1 MSDALFS
8 PSWYR
13 VADLKPRIR
22 AHAVIHRHAYR
33 DKVWFILQDQAA
45 GRSHRFTPAAHHFIG
60 LMDGNRT
67 VQEIWDAAG
76 KQLGDAAPTQEE
88 VIRLLGQLHAADAL
102 LCDVPP
108 DSQEVFRRHQRH
120 TRAEWRR
127 RLWTPLALRFPLWD
141 PDRFLERT
149 LPYVGWLFGW
159 IGALLWLG
167 VVGTAAVLAATHWTD
182 LTKDVVDRLL
192 ATHNLLLLWLVYPAV
207 KALHE
212 LGHAYFTKK
221 FGGEVHE
228 IGVMLLVLTPV
239 PYVDATA
246 AWGFRD
252 KHQRMLVGAAGI
264 AVELF
269 LGSLALFVWL
279 SAEAGAVRAVAYNVM
294 LISGISTLLFN
305 GNPLLRFDGY
315 YVLADAIE
323 IPNLG
328 TRANRYLGY
337 LFQRYA
343 LDVKDAESPAESP
356 GERVWMAC
364 YGVAAFIYR
373 TFIMFV
379 IIVFIAG
386 KFFIVGVLL
395 ALWALATQVFVPVGK
410 SVSFLARNPG
420 LRRQRGRAVGK
431 SAAIALGA
439 LVLVFI
445 APAPSWTRAE
455 GVIWVPEEAQVRA
468 GTEGFVERVLVP
480 TDGEVK
486 RGQPLI
492 EAQDPFL
499 RARVRVLEAQV
510 RELAAQYDA
519 LIQVDR
525 VQALIVREEMAAV
538 AANLARS
545 RERARELILRSAAD
559 GRFVVPQAAD
569 LPGRFLSKGQLVAY
583 VVEPKELRV
592 RVVVGQD
599 YIDLVRS
606 RTRGVEVMLAEWGAD
621 PVPAQVSREVPGASR
636 QLPSPA
642 LGAMGGGPFP
652 VDPRDSQG
660 VSTLDRVFQVELVL
674 PPEVH
679 SPYLG
684 ARVFVRF
691 NHGFEPIGVQAYR
704 AVRRL
709 FLRQFDV

>member
-22 AHAVIHRHAYR
+22 AHVVIHRHVYR
-33 DKVWFILQDQAA
+33 GNVWFILQDQAA
-45 GRSHRFTPAAHHFIG
+45 GRSHRFTPAAHHFLG
-60 LMDGNRT
+60 LMDGSRT
-67 VQEIWDAAG
+67 VQELWDAAG

-88 VIRLLGQLHAADAL
+88 VIRLLGQLHSADAL

-108 DSQEVFRRHQRH
+108 DSQEVFRRHQQH
-120 TRAEWRR
+120 TAMEWKR

-149 LPYVGWLFGW
+149 LPYTGWLFGW
-159 IGALLWLG
+159 IGALLWLA
-167 VVGTAAVLAATHWTD
+167 VVGTGTVLTATHWTE

-192 ATHNLLLLWLVYPAV
+192 APHNLLLLWLVYPVV

-212 LGHAYFTKK
+212 LGHAYATKK

-228 IGVMLLVLTPV
+228 IGIMLLVLTPV

-252 KHQRMLVGAAGI
+252 KGQRMLVGAAGI

-279 SAEAGAVRAVAYNVM
+279 WVEAGAVRAIAYNAM
-294 LISGISTLLFN
+294 LISGLSTLLFN

-343 LDVKDAESPAESP
+343 LAAKDADSPAGTP
-356 GERVWMAC
+356 GERVWMAL
-364 YGVAAFIYR
+364 YGTAAFVYR

-395 ALWALATQVFVPVGK
+395 ALWALATQVFTPVAK
-410 SVSFLARNPG
+410 SVSFLTNNPT
-420 LRRQRGRAVGK
+420 LRRQRGRAVGT
-431 SAAIALGA
+431 SVALALGVLA
-439 LVLVFI
+439 LVFL
-445 APAPSWTRAE
+445 APVPSWTRAE

-468 GTEGFVERVLVP
+468 GTEGFVERLLVP
-480 TDGEVK
+480 VDSQVV

-499 RARVRVLEAQV
+499 RARVQVLEAQA

-519 LIQVDR
+519 LIMVDR
-525 VQALIVREEMAAV
+525 VQAQIVREELASV
-538 AANLARS
+538 AANVA
-545 RERARELILRSAAD
+545 RARERERELTLRAGAT
-559 GRFVVPQAAD
+559 GRFVVPNAAD
-569 LPGRFLSKGQLVAY
+569 LPGRFVQKGTLVAY
-583 VVEPKELRV
+583 VVEPKELKA

-606 RTRGVEVMLAEWGAD
+606 RQRGVEVMLADWGAAPIRAD
-621 PVPAQVSREVPGASR
+621 IRREVPGASK
-636 QLPSPA
+636 QLPSAA
-642 LGAMGGGPFP
+642 LGTMGGGKFA
-652 VDPRDSQG
+652 VDPRDNQG
-660 VSTLDRVFQVELVL
+660 VTAIDRVFQVELAL
-674 PPEVH
+674 PPDVR
-679 SPYLG
+679 SSNLG

-691 NHGFEPIGVQAYR
+691 NHGWEPLGVQAYR
-704 AVRRL
+704 AVKRL
-709 FLRQFDV
+709 FLRMFNV